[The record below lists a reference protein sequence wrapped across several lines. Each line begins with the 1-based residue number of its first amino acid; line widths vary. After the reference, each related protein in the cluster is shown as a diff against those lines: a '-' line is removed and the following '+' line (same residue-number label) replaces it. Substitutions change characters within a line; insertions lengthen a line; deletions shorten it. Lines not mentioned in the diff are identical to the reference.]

1 MPLSP
6 KDLEEFLR
14 SKNIN
19 FKIRFHGETY
29 SAKKASEEL
38 GVSLSDIAKSILFIS
53 DDGNPLLV
61 IVPGDKKIN
70 QSLLARMLGFKK
82 LRLATAEEVL
92 KFTGYEAGAVPP
104 LGHKENIP
112 VILDEILL
120 AKKVIYA
127 GGGSVNSTLEISPKD
142 LEKLLSLRVMKV
154 P

>member
-1 MPLSP
+1 MPLTS
-6 KDLEEFLR
+6 KDLEEFLK
-14 SKNIN
+14 SKNVA

-38 GVSLSDIAKSILFIS
+38 GVSLSCIAKSIVFVTEE
-53 DDGNPLLV
+53 GNPLLV

-70 QSLLARMLGFKK
+70 QNLLAKILGLKK
-82 LRLATAEEVL
+82 IRLATAEEVL

-104 LGHKENIP
+104 IGHKENIP

-120 AKKVIYA
+120 TKDVIYA

-142 LEKLLSLRVMKV
+142 LEKLLNPKVMKV

>member
-1 MPLSP
+1 MPLTS

-14 SKNIN
+14 SKNIE

-38 GVSLSDIAKSILFIS
+38 GVSLNDIAKSIVFIS
-53 DDGNPLLV
+53 DEGNPLLV

-70 QSLLARMLGFKK
+70 QSLLAKMLGLKK
-82 LRLATAEEVL
+82 IRLATAEEVL
-92 KFTGYEAGAVPP
+92 RFTGYEAGAVPP
-104 LGHKENIP
+104 VGHKENIP
-112 VILDEILL
+112 TILDETLIT
-120 AKKVIYA
+120 KSVIYA

-142 LEKLLSLRVMKV
+142 IERLLNPRVMKV